1 MCEAPVV
8 EETKEKQNATL
19 NNALQ
24 LFEELTKETKT
35 LYEEKTSLLDI
46 EGKLML
52 QINEEIERGRQRKE
66 QLKAEVEELRKKCE
80 ELVAFLNSRR
90 PESAS

>member
-1 MCEAPVV
+1 MCEAPVN
-8 EETKEKQNATL
+8 EETKEKQRVTL

-24 LFEELTKETKT
+24 VFEELTKETKT

-52 QINEEIERGRQRKE
+52 KINEEIENVRQRKE
-66 QLKAEVEELRKKCE
+66 QLKAEVEDLRRRCD
-80 ELVAFLNSRR
+80 ELVAFLNSRTA
-90 PESAS
+90 EFVG